1 MIPTRASGLRLA
13 ALVAV
18 AALLASACGPSNV
31 KPTPVQAVAT
41 PTGPAGTPL
50 GETVVRWFV
59 GLGIG
64 NDASQV
70 SAEEAF
76 VKAYDASQS
85 KIYISL
91 EIVPADVAYE
101 TLKAE
106 IANGNAPDIVG
117 PVGVRSRNGFSGDF
131 LDLSSEIS
139 KSNFNMARF
148 PSGLV
153 DFFKDG
159 TKGQLGIP
167 YLIDPGFIFYNKDI
181 FAAAN
186 LPNLPTKVGQQWNG
200 QDWTWDTL
208 EGIAAQLT
216 VDNKGRKSTN
226 AAFDT
231 TNIARYGIDFQW
243 ADARTVASC
252 FGPGTFLGADGLAT
266 IPATWQAAW
275 TWYYDAMWKT
285 HIAPTGK
292 VIASALMG
300 NGSTVASGNLAMAV
314 SWPWAISTYAG
325 APNTDGSY
333 SPKFGHWDIAVMPS
347 NGGVTTSPMDATT
360 FEITRSSAHPDAA
373 FTAMTAIMADKTL
386 QTVYGGMPAATA
398 DQQAW
403 FNQFDQYLAK
413 IFPGNTVTWSVLQN
427 MENYPANPSPE
438 ADLPNFQKVISL
450 TATFFGK
457 MQSSGN
463 LNLPNEMTSLQ
474 SSIQK
479 AFEQAS
485 LTANP

>member
-1 MIPTRASGLRLA
+1 
-13 ALVAV
+13 
-18 AALLASACGPSNV
+18 
-31 KPTPVQAVAT
+31 
-41 PTGPAGTPL
+41 
-50 GETVVRWFV
+50 
-59 GLGIG
+59 
-64 NDASQV
+64 
-70 SAEEAF
+70 
-76 VKAYDASQS
+76 
-85 KIYISL
+85 
-91 EIVPADVAYE
+91 
-101 TLKAE
+101 
-106 IANGNAPDIVG
+106 
-117 PVGVRSRNGFSGDF
+117 
-131 LDLSSEIS
+131 
-139 KSNFNMARF
+139 
-148 PSGLV
+148 
-153 DFFKDG
+153 
-159 TKGQLGIP
+159 
-167 YLIDPGFIFYNKDI
+167 
-181 FAAAN
+181 
-186 LPNLPTKVGQQWNG
+186 
-200 QDWTWDTL
+200 
-208 EGIAAQLT
+208 
-216 VDNKGRKSTN
+216 
-226 AAFDT
+226 
-231 TNIARYGIDFQW
+231 
-243 ADARTVASC
+243 
-252 FGPGTFLGADGLAT
+252 
-266 IPATWQAAW
+266 
-275 TWYYDAMWKT
+275 MWKT

-300 NGSTVASGNLAMAV
+300 NGSTAASGNLAMAV

-360 FEITRSSAHPDAA
+360 FEITRTSAHPDAA